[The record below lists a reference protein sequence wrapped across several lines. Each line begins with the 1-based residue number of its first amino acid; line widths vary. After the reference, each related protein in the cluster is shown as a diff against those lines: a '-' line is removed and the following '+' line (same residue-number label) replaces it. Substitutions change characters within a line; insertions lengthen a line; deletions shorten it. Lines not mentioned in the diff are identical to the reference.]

1 MLNAIRV
8 VWAVLMA
15 FYYFVFIKD
24 YKQVKLSGEL
34 DDVSVGKVSVVGF
47 ITNFFDTLG
56 IGSFAPTV
64 AFNKFLKMGV
74 RDKDLP
80 GLLNVGDTL
89 PVMCEAVI
97 FTTVID
103 VEPITLV
110 TMLAASA
117 VGSWLGA
124 GIISKLDEIKIQK
137 IMGIALLVTGV
148 LMTLGALNLMPGGGE
163 AIGLT
168 GIKLVIGIVG
178 NFILGALMTAGIGLY
193 APCMALVYFL
203 GLSPAVAFPIM
214 MGSCATLMPVCSVKF
229 IKEGAY
235 PRKAALLL
243 GLFGAIGVF
252 IAAYIVKSLPLNI
265 LRWLVIAVILYTSIS
280 MLISAY
286 KKKDSEDKSSTEN
299 NENDK

>member
-1 MLNAIRV
+1 MLNFVRV

-15 FYYFVFIKD
+15 FYYYVFIKD
-24 YKQVKLSGEL
+24 YKQVKVSGEL
-34 DDVSVGKVSVVGF
+34 DEVSVGKVGVVGF

-124 GIISKLDEIKIQK
+124 GVIAKLDEIKIQK

-148 LMTLGALNLMPGGGE
+148 LMTLGALKLMPGGGE

-203 GLSPAVAFPIM
+203 GMSPAVAFPIM

-235 PRKAALLL
+235 PRKATLLL

-252 IAAYIVKSLPLNI
+252 IAAYIVKSLPLDI
-265 LRWLVIAVILYTSIS
+265 LRWLVIAVIFYTSIS
-280 MLISAY
+280 MLVSAY
-286 KKKDSEDKSSTEN
+286 KCKGSEDNTTVEN
-299 NENDK
+299 KDDDK